1 MRSGSTRA
9 RSAAPARAC
18 WSRKAWRKNSTPRCG
33 HAWRRCASARRS
45 TSRPTSARSSRP
57 SSWSASPRWS
67 PRARQEG
74 AEVFQPSIS
83 IPGTGTFFAPTLMTG
98 VEPASTVAVVEI
110 FGPVLVA
117 MTFRTP
123 DEAVALANNT
133 RFGLAA
139 SIWSENINRSLEVAA
154 RLKAGVI
161 WINATNLFDAA
172 AGFGG
177 YRESGFGREGG
188 REGLYEYL
196 TIDSAKAKGRAAAK
210 VSLTAAPSPTA
221 MAAAGRCRRPH
232 GKALYRRQAGAA
244 GFRLQLRRRQPGGK
258 AGRARRP
265 RQPQGHP
272 QRGRGRSQGRKLGCG
287 DRAQPR
293 ADPLLHRRESFGP
306 RGRIRD
312 AAAHHDRRVETRCG
326 GGGRGLDPAHLLLCR
341 LRRQI

>member
-1 MRSGSTRA
+1 MSAVSSARPTAGSGKKLSLELGGKSPFIVFDDADLDSAVEGLVDAIWFNQGEVCCAGSRLLVQEGVAEKLYAKVRA
-9 RSAAPARAC
+9 RMETLRVGAPLD
-18 WSRKAWRKNSTPRCG
+18 KSTDIG
-33 HAWRRCASARRS
+33 AVVS
-45 TSRPTSARSSRP
+45 TEQLERITALVEKG
-57 SSWSASPRWS
+57 
-67 PRARQEG
+67 RQEG

-139 SIWSENINRSLEVAA
+139 SVWSENINRSLEVAA

-221 MAAAGRCRRPH
+221 QTAAVRRSRPY
-232 GKALYRRQAGAA
+232 GEALYRRQASTA
-244 GFRLQLRRRQPGGK
+244 GFRLLLRHRQPVWK

-272 QRGRGRSQGRKLGCG
+272 QRCRSRSQG
-287 DRAQPR
+287 
-293 ADPLLHRRESFGP
+293 
-306 RGRIRD
+306 
-312 AAAHHDRRVETRCG
+312 
-326 GGGRGLDPAHLLLCR
+326 
-341 LRRQI
+341 